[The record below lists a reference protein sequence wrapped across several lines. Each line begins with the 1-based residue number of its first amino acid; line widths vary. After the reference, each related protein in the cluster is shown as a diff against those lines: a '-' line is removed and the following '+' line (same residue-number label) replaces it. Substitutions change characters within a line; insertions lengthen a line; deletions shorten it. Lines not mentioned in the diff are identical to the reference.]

1 MAKSAK
7 TRSRE
12 IPMMKARQEAT
23 ASWVQDMHAH
33 YASKG
38 AYRAEDL
45 RRVLGDPRESFGVE
59 SAQGATHSTR
69 KL

>member
-7 TRSRE
+7 TRSRD

-23 ASWVQDMHAH
+23 AAWVHDMHAH
-33 YASKG
+33 YAANG
-38 AYRAEDL
+38 TYRAEDL

-59 SAQGATHSTR
+59 SSQGATHSTR